1 MSGKNFG
8 AWFMERAMGAGLFGL
23 FGGFLGGIF
32 SQVGIGFIA
41 GAIIGWL
48 FTSHKSDRGE
58 LPFGG
63 DDLS

>member
-1 MSGKNFG
+1 
-8 AWFMERAMGAGLFGL
+8 MERAMGAGLFGL